1 MINPSKERHSYS
13 DLLKPPSGY
22 KVEFAV
28 GTTYSL
34 DLEALIGVPIAL
46 CLSEEMEDTFIQNPI
61 AAIEGIRR
69 ASNSFMVFCEG
80 GQIKVPENLNHI
92 YSLMED
98 SVYEVALPNNKSFHP
113 KVWVVKYTSEK
124 EDLYRLI
131 VLSRNLT
138 FDRSWDMV
146 VAIEGRAY
154 SKKNKQNKPLKDFM
168 EFLIQ
173 YTDNE
178 DKKEKLKELISEV
191 EHVQFETNNKYY
203 TDFKFHP
210 IGIKNYNKNSTEI
223 FNTYHN
229 LMIISPFLSKS
240 IVNELNNLALSYA
253 PKTLITRKSEITKL
267 DSNILKEMDV
277 YALKDIIVDGEESL
291 GEDGDGEYKKQDI
304 HTKFYARTKYSEH
317 NFYIGSAN
325 CSNNAFNGNVEFMIN
340 LTYKKR
346 GFRIDDLLDDLFGKE
361 DKENPF
367 EQITEMIPQSE
378 EKYDIPNELEKVIK
392 QLCRGKIKATVVE
405 CEDDYKVIVKT
416 DVLRDDVNY
425 YISPLG
431 RNIYVPMNYTTII
444 DKLNLIDLG
453 NFYKVKVEKDGEK
466 VDRVIK
472 IYTDNIPDDRNS
484 EIFKSIINNEFTF
497 LKYISFIL
505 SDDFLIETLKQIE
518 TENKNNNA
526 WERCA
531 MDGPILY
538 ENMLKSVSRQPE
550 KIEDINKIIDMI
562 DDNSIVSSE
571 FLDFYN
577 IVLGASRKVKR

>member
-22 KVEFAV
+22 KVDFAV

-34 DLEALIGVPIAL
+34 DLEALMGVPIAL

-61 AAIEGIRR
+61 AVIEGIRR
-69 ASNSFMVFCEG
+69 ASDSFMVFCEG
-80 GQIKVPENLNHI
+80 GQIKVPHNLNHI

-98 SVYEVALPNNKSFHP
+98 SLYEVALSNNKSFHP
-113 KVWVVKYTSEK
+113 KVWVIKYTSEK

-146 VAIEGRAY
+146 VSIEGRAY
-154 SKKNKQNKPLKDFM
+154 KEKNKQNKPLKDFM
-168 EFLIQ
+168 EFLIP
-173 YTDNE
+173 YINNE
-178 DKKEKLKELISEV
+178 DKKDRLKELISEIEYV
-191 EHVQFETNNKYY
+191 HFETNNKYY

-210 IGIKNYNKNSTEI
+210 IGIKKYDKDSTEI

-229 LMIISPFLSKS
+229 LMIISPFLSKNL
-240 IVNELNNLALSYA
+240 VHELNNLALSYA
-253 PKTLITRKSEITKL
+253 PKTLITRKSEIPKL
-267 DSNILKEMDV
+267 DSYILNEMDV

-291 GEDGDGEYKKQDI
+291 SEDGEYGYKKQDI
-304 HTKFYARTKYSEH
+304 HAKFYARTKHSEH

-325 CSNNAFNGNVEFMIN
+325 CSNNAFNGNVEFLIN

-346 GFRIDDLLDDLFGKE
+346 GFRIDDLLEDLFGKE
-361 DKENPF
+361 EKENPF
-367 EQITEMIPQSE
+367 EQITEMLPQSE
-378 EKYDIPNELEKVIK
+378 ENVDIKNELEKAIK
-392 QLCRGKIKATVVE
+392 QLCRSKIKAKVVE
-405 CEDDYKVIVKT
+405 DENSYKAIVET
-416 DVLRDDVNY
+416 DVLRDNINY

-431 RNIYVPMNYTTII
+431 RNLYVPMDYITII

-453 NFYKVKVEKDGEK
+453 NFYKIKVEKDGEK
-466 VDRVIK
+466 VEKVIK
-472 IYTDNIPDDRNS
+472 IYTDNIPQDRNS

-505 SDDFLIETLKQIE
+505 ADDFLIETLQQIE
-518 TENKNNNA
+518 TKNNNNNT
-526 WERCA
+526 WKRCA
-531 MDGPILY
+531 IDGPILY

-550 KIEDINKIIDMI
+550 KIEDINEIIEMI
-562 DDNSIVSSE
+562 DDDSIVSSE
-571 FLDFYN
+571 FLEFYN
-577 IVLGASRKVKR
+577 IVLSASRKVKR

>member
-22 KVEFAV
+22 KVDFAV

-61 AAIEGIRR
+61 AVIEGIRR
-69 ASNSFMVFCEG
+69 ASDSFMVFCEG
-80 GQIKVPENLNHI
+80 GQIKVPDNLNHI
-92 YSLMED
+92 YSLIED
-98 SVYEVALPNNKSFHP
+98 SVYEVALSKNKSFHP
-113 KVWVVKYTSEK
+113 KMWVVKYTSEK

-146 VAIEGRAY
+146 VSIEGRAY
-154 SKKNKQNKPLKDFM
+154 RKKNKQNKPLKDFM
-168 EFLIQ
+168 EFLIS

-191 EHVQFETNNKYY
+191 EYVQFETNNKYY

-210 IGIKNYNKNSTEI
+210 IGIKNYNKDSTEI

-229 LMIISPFLSKS
+229 LIIISPFLSKS
-240 IVNELNNLALSYA
+240 IVNELNDLALSYA
-253 PKTLITRKSEITKL
+253 PKTLITRKSEIPKL
-267 DSNILKEMDV
+267 DSSILDEMDV

-291 GEDGDGEYKKQDI
+291 SEDGESEYKKQDI
-304 HTKFYARTKYSEH
+304 HAKFYARTKYSEH

-346 GFRIDDLLDDLFGKE
+346 GFRIEDLLDDLFGKE

-378 EKYDIPNELEKVIK
+378 EKSDIQNELEKVIK
-392 QLCRGKIKATVVE
+392 QLCIDKIKATAVE

-431 RNIYVPMNYTTII
+431 RNMCVPMDYITII

-453 NFYKVKVEKDGEK
+453 SFYKVKVEKDGEK
-466 VDRVIK
+466 VERVIK

-484 EIFKSIINNEFTF
+484 EIFKSIINNELTF

-505 SDDFLIETLKQIE
+505 SDDFLIETLQQIE
-518 TENKNNNA
+518 TKNKNNNA

-550 KIEDINKIIDMI
+550 KIEDINEIIGMI